1 MEKKYILSEQ
11 VATMKLK
18 RMAYEILENNPNEK
32 ELILAGIKDNGLIVA
47 SQIQTIL
54 KEISPISTKL
64 ISISFDKKL
73 PSEITLSEPM
83 DYNDKV
89 IIIIDD
95 VANSGKALLYALKP
109 FLQFYPAKIQ
119 TAVLVERSHKTY
131 PVHPDYVG
139 VSLSTTLQEHIYV
152 EVGDDCVKGAYL
164 L

>member
-11 VATMKLK
+11 VATMKLT
-18 RMAYEILENNPNEK
+18 RIAYEILENNPAEK

-47 SQIQTIL
+47 AQIQEIL
-54 KEISPISTKL
+54 KGISPIATEL
-64 ISISFDKKL
+64 ISLSFDKKL
-73 PSEITLSEPM
+73 PGEILLSENI
-83 DYNDKV
+83 DFNDKV
-89 IIIIDD
+89 IILIDD

-109 FLQFYPAKIQ
+109 FLQFYPRKIQ

-139 VSLSTTLQEHIYV
+139 ISLSTTLQEHIYV
-152 EVGDDCVKGAYL
+152 EVEANKIKGAYL

>member
-11 VATMKLK
+11 VATMKLT

-47 SQIQTIL
+47 AQIQEIL
-54 KEISPISTKL
+54 KEISSISTDL
-64 ISISFDKKL
+64 IAVSFDKKL
-73 PSEITLSEPM
+73 PAEITLSKNI
-83 DYNDKV
+83 DFNDKV
-89 IIIIDD
+89 IILIDD

-109 FLQFYPAKIQ
+109 FIQFYPRKIQ

-139 VSLSTTLQEHIYV
+139 ISLSTTLQEHIYV
-152 EVGDDCVKGAYL
+152 EVGDNKVKGAYL